1 MKKKYYYNIDS
12 KTGRNTGGYKVVAS
26 VYTVKA
32 GKIMK
37 LGQVRWDTGMTKGE
51 RSEVFEFL
59 KNKKLVTAKEYKAN
73 NGYYMASKSK
83 VDIDSL

>member
-12 KTGRNTGGYKVVAS
+12 KTGINSGGYKVVAS
-26 VYTVKA
+26 VYTVKT
-32 GKIMK
+32 GKIIK
-37 LGQVRWDTGMTKGE
+37 LGQVRWVTGMSKGD

-73 NGYYMASKSK
+73 GGYYMATKSK
-83 VDIDSL
+83 IDIDSL